1 MNDPNVNLPKDPLN
15 GLTIEELGQKFRN
28 RLLSCKEVT
37 SAYYERIRILH
48 PQLLK
53 HNPPHNTL
61 LQAFHRQVTQ
71 CECDN

>member
-37 SAYYERIRILH
+37 SVY
-48 PQLLK
+48 
-53 HNPPHNTL
+53 
-61 LQAFHRQVTQ
+61 
-71 CECDN
+71 